1 MPLKGFNYIMIR
13 SLFLILMLSASL
25 TSNLIAQEEEE
36 PEMALLPLGEGREEV
51 FYLCSACHSIK
62 TVVQQKLSREV
73 WDETL
78 DYMVS
83 EQGMPEL
90 DEEDRLKILN
100 YLGTHVSPENSP

>member
-1 MPLKGFNYIMIR
+1 MIR
-13 SLFLILMLSASL
+13 LFLLLLIYSVSL
-25 TSNLIAQEEEE
+25 TSNLIAQEEEQ
-36 PEMALLPLGEGREEV
+36 EMALLPAGEGREEV

-62 TVVQQKLSREV
+62 TVVQQKLTREV

-90 DEEDRLKILN
+90 DEEERLTILN